1 MLWVLIG
8 FVAYFEGPMPQQSSK
23 SELKNQTDNDTRTD
37 THGPIVA
44 IVMMTAAVLAIKLQA
59 LATL

>member
-1 MLWVLIG
+1 
-8 FVAYFEGPMPQQSSK
+8 MPQQSSK